1 MKGGYRE
8 SYTWSK
14 NRIPKAISAAQI
26 CEPISALQ
34 IGLHVLEIKG
44 DRVGPEKLVA
54 DHAREMEAERVFK
67 RKGAVIDTLDVF
79 FLYVAQGNL
88 MHGVR
93 VRSSASRRRR
103 HLEQLCFPPA

>member
-1 MKGGYRE
+1 MD
-8 SYTWSK
+8 
-14 NRIPKAISAAQI
+14 
-26 CEPISALQ
+26 
-34 IGLHVLEIKG
+34 LHVLEFKG

-93 VRSSASRRRR
+93 YDPQRPAAAGTLSSSVF
-103 HLEQLCFPPA
+103 LQLDAGFFYHRLREFNTRTH